1 MVDLVFL
8 GTGGGMPMPK
18 RFLASMI
25 IRVNGKMILV
35 DCGEGT
41 QVAMKMCNSGFK
53 GIDIICITHCHGDH
67 VIGLSGLLATMGN
80 SGREEPVTI
89 IGPVGIKK
97 VVEGLN
103 IVNPYLPYELNIIE
117 NPKEFKKNGFVITTM
132 ELEHSAPCIGYKFD
146 FKRNPVFSVEKALLN
161 NVPKFLWGKLQKE
174 KDIIE
179 FEGKIYKK
187 EMVLGEERKGIVLS
201 YITDT
206 RPIEDIVS
214 FVANSDLFV
223 CEGTYGKDEDEEKA
237 IKNKHMTF
245 REAAILARKSN
256 VKELLLTHFST
267 AMENPEDYFNNAF
280 EEFKNTIIGKDGLK
294 KELKFN
300 D

>member
-1 MVDLVFL
+1 MDLVFL

-18 RFLASMI
+18 RFLASMVI
-25 IRVNGKMILV
+25 KVNGKMILV

-67 VIGLSGLLATMGN
+67 ILGLSGLLATMGN

-117 NPKEFKKNGFVITTM
+117 NPKEFKKNGFIITTM

-179 FEGKIYKK
+179 FEGKVYKK

-223 CEGTYGKDEDEEKA
+223 CEGTYGKDEDKEKA
-237 IKNKHMTF
+237 VKNKHMTF

-267 AMENPEDYFNNAF
+267 AMENPEEYFSNAF
-280 EEFKNTIIGKDGLK
+280 EEFKNTIISKDGLK
-294 KELKFN
+294 KELKF
-300 D
+300 DD

>member
-18 RFLASMI
+18 RFLASMVI
-25 IRVNGKMILV
+25 KVNGKMILV

-41 QVAMKMCNSGFK
+41 QVSMKMCNSGFK

-67 VIGLSGLLATMGN
+67 IIGLSGLLATMGN

-117 NPKEFKKNGFVITTM
+117 NPKEFKKNDFVITTM

-146 FKRNPVFSVEKALLN
+146 FKRNPMFSVEKATLN
-161 NVPKFLWGKLQKE
+161 NVPRNLWGKLQKE

-179 FEGKIYKK
+179 FEGKVYKK

-206 RPIEDIVS
+206 RPIEDIVT
-214 FVANSDLFV
+214 FVENSDLLV

-237 IKNKHMTF
+237 LKNKHMTF

-267 AMENPEDYFNNAF
+267 AIENPEDYFNNAF

>member
-18 RFLASMI
+18 RFLSSMVI
-25 IRVNGKMILV
+25 KVNGKMVLV

-41 QVAMKMCNSGFK
+41 QVAMKMYNSGFK

-67 VIGLSGLLATMGN
+67 IIGFSGLLATMGN

-117 NPKEFKKNGFVITTM
+117 NPKEFKKNGFIITTI
-132 ELEHSAPCIGYKFD
+132 ELEHSSPCIGYKFY
-146 FKRNPVFSVEKALLN
+146 FKRNPMFSVEKAILN
-161 NVPKFLWGKLQKE
+161 NVPRNLWGKLQKE

-179 FEGKIYKK
+179 FEGKVYKK
-187 EMVLGEERKGIVLS
+187 EMVLGEERKGITLS

-206 RPIEDIVS
+206 RPIEEIIQ
-214 FVANSDLFV
+214 FVENSDLFV
-223 CEGTYGKDEDEEKA
+223 CEGTYGKDEDMEKA

-245 REAAILARKSN
+245 REAAILAKKSN

-267 AMENPEDYFNNAF
+267 AMENPEEYFNNAF
-280 EEFKNTIIGKDGLK
+280 EEFKNTIIGEDGLK
-294 KELKFN
+294 KELKF
-300 D
+300 DD